1 MIDRASK
8 WAANQELNA
17 CCDWMDTQ
25 SLHLD
30 GCHLHAYRRPKPPTL
45 KEKALESLEKIEN
58 NVATYLDAAIIK
70 DALQKLPND

>member
-1 MIDRASK
+1 
-8 WAANQELNA
+8 
-17 CCDWMDTQ
+17 
-25 SLHLD
+25 LD
-30 GCHLHAYRRPKPPTL
+30 GYAKPSKPPTL